1 MPRVLSPDRPNSAT
15 QKCWGKGRGLT
26 TGLVWG
32 GPVNKELLRLGLL
45 RPLCPGQGIP
55 QRTPESRGKPVQSSL
70 ALRFVKDVKKTTRAL
85 SLCSEA
91 SHGFALTM
99 LDAGGRGG
107 GAEGRAVWERMQLR

>member
-1 MPRVLSPDRPNSAT
+1 M
-15 QKCWGKGRGLT
+15 T

-70 ALRFVKDVKKTTRAL
+70 ALRFVKDVKKTTRTL

-99 LDAGGRGG
+99 LDAGGWGE
-107 GAEGRAVWERMQLR
+107 GAEGRAVWERMQLRP